1 MAVDSLREDH
11 AASKHSRRAFLH
23 AAPGPTGGYGAV
35 CVADLSKQNVWLYVP
50 QQTASPTWNAA
61 SYDRSLH

>member
-23 AAPGPTGGYGAV
+23 AAPGPTGG
-35 CVADLSKQNVWLYVP
+35 
-50 QQTASPTWNAA
+50 
-61 SYDRSLH
+61 